1 MDLNQTELNQ
11 NESDSEKSI
20 EEEDE
25 PPIDFKSSAQIRF
38 ESLLLKRFARACL
51 LLSIILF
58 IGQIVVVSTT
68 SDYFDYDCYSSN
80 LTSQK
85 SSIITGFCLSFL
97 LFFTWV
103 SIMSMFSDSQPKTIK
118 VIKYRI

>member
-11 NESDSEKSI
+11 NESGSENSI

-25 PPIDFKSSAQIRF
+25 PPLDFKSYAQIRF
-38 ESLLLKRFARACL
+38 ESLMLARFAKACL
-51 LLSIILF
+51 LMSFVLF

-68 SDYFDYDCYSSN
+68 WYPD
-80 LTSQK
+80 LIRQQ
-85 SSIITGFCLSFL
+85 SSILTGFCFSFL

-103 SIMSMFSDSQPKTIK
+103 SIMSMFPDSLPKTIQ
-118 VIKYRI
+118 VIQYRI